1 MSTAAVGGGQD
12 GNGNGGCDSSH
23 HSPQGENTIAAPN
36 PRKMST
42 FERGMLRHMQ
52 GKTTYAIARE
62 EEPP

>member
-1 MSTAAVGGGQD
+1 MVMVMVVVIPHTTV
-12 GNGNGGCDSSH
+12 H
-23 HSPQGENTIAAPN
+23 KGENTIAAPN